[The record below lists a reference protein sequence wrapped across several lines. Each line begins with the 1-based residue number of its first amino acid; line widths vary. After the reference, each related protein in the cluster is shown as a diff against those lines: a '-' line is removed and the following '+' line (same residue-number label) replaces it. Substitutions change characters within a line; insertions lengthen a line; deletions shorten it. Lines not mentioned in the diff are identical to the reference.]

1 MERAKAFWENR
12 PMNAVFRNFVTGIA
26 AAAAMLALAATGAL
40 AQKAPSATLQE
51 ILIKVSLLTFNDA
64 NLTGNYSVFHA
75 RLSKPFR
82 DQYPPE
88 RLAEGFKGFRDQK
101 IDLDLIA
108 VKQPIP
114 VEEAKVDDRGV
125 LTLKGYFDTQP
136 SRVNYDLAFIMSDGD
151 WKLIRINVDVK
162 KP

>member
-1 MERAKAFWENR
+1 MRGALGNLIKR
-12 PMNAVFRNFVTGIA
+12 IA
-26 AAAAMLALAATGAL
+26 AGAAMLVLAATGAL
-40 AQKAPSATLQE
+40 AQKAPSAMAQE
-51 ILIKVSLLTFNDA
+51 MLIKVALLSFNDA

-88 RLAEGFKGFRDQK
+88 KLAEGFKGFRDQK
-101 IDLDLIA
+101 IDLDLVA
-108 VKQPIP
+108 AKQPIP
-114 VEEAKVDDRGV
+114 AEEAKVDDRGV

-151 WKLIRINVDVK
+151 WKLIRINVNVK
-162 KP
+162 

>member
-1 MERAKAFWENR
+1 MRGMFR
-12 PMNAVFRNFVTGIA
+12 NAVMGIGAGA
-26 AAAAMLALAATGAL
+26 ALLALTAAAL
-40 AQKAPSATLQE
+40 AQKAPSAMLQE
-51 ILIKVSLLTFNDA
+51 MLVKVSLLTFNDA

-88 RLAEGFKGFRDQK
+88 KLAEGFKGFRDQK
-101 IDLDLIA
+101 VDLDLIA

-114 VEEAKVDDRGV
+114 AQEAKVDDRGV

-151 WKLIRINVDVK
+151 WKLIRINVNLRD
-162 KP
+162 P

>member
-1 MERAKAFWENR
+1 
-12 PMNAVFRNFVTGIA
+12 MNAVFRNFVTGIA